1 MSEVMSEDDQFRAEL
16 DELGEE
22 KVRARF
28 ILDTYSKNKTHIVVE
43 WLAQQAEKR
52 QSDAQECQELREDE
66 ALVLAR
72 WADERADQA
81 HRVAWIAAAIAI
93 AAIIVS
99 VVK

>member
-1 MSEVMSEDDQFRAEL
+1 MSEDDQFRAEL

-22 KVRARF
+22 KVRARLV
-28 ILDTYSKNKTHIVVE
+28 LDAYSKNKTHIVVE

-81 HRVAWIAAAIAI
+81 RRVAWIAAAIAV